1 MESVRY
7 PLKRGYEWKCGV
19 LRPDGLGPGLRCVE
33 LSKILK
39 LSNQEYL
46 KQIDSDISYV
56 MCKENDSSTIEKI
69 DNLIR
74 KMSD

>member
-1 MESVRY
+1 MGFPIKGICQTKDEN
-7 PLKRGYEWKCGV
+7 YETFSKV
-19 LRPDGLGPGLRCVE
+19 